1 MLYLIRRELSILKI
15 FNLLYIL
22 TSGYRQVPQH
32 WSYDEIFT
40 VLWSIKALYT
50 SQWKAGEGGGGGVS
64 QEPMKE
70 PI

>member
-22 TSGYRQVPQH
+22 TSGYRQVPQY

-40 VLWSIKALYT
+40 VLWSIKAFIHQ
-50 SQWKAGEGGGGGVS
+50 SMES
-64 QEPMKE
+64 R
-70 PI
+70 